1 MKMNIKSINSVILSV
16 LIFTVI
22 LLISG
27 CSGSSPEIDK
37 ENVPGLYMDS
47 SLPVSERVE
56 SLLSLMTLEEKVGQM
71 LQVDRFQI
79 SYIGEISEN
88 LVGSVLNGGNSNP
101 VPNTPQGWLKMY
113 NEVQEEA
120 MKTRLAIPVLY
131 GIDAV
136 HGNGRTPGAVVFP
149 HNIGLGAA
157 GSEELAELAGRITA
171 VETRATGVHWT
182 FAPCI
187 AVPQDIRWGRTYEG
201 FSEDPETVSRL
212 GQAMIRGMQM
222 NGLSDFSSIA
232 ACAKHYAADGGT
244 EGGTDQGN
252 SVMNEQELRDI
263 HLYPYKAAIEQG
275 VATIMA
281 SYSSWNGQKLHGSEY
296 LLKEVLRNELG
307 FEGLLVS
314 DWGAVRQLPG
324 DLDDQLGKSINA
336 GIDLLM
342 LPSMPSYYLS
352 TILDLVQEGRI
363 EESRINE
370 AVSRILKLKFELGL
384 FENPFADPEMLSV
397 IGSDEHREAA
407 RRAVRESLVVLKN
420 FAGVLPLDNGDSVIA
435 LAGPKADNTGVQ
447 CGGWTLIWQGKS
459 GDIKGGT
466 SIFDAFRQRIKS
478 DDRLIFSEDGKLTG
492 KADVIVAVVG
502 ENPYAEGKGDSKNP
516 GISEKEAEM
525 LESLYK
531 YDVPVIVIVLSGRPV
546 LMTEQIEKADA
557 VIAAWLPGTEAQGI
571 ADVIFGDYGPAGKLS
586 YSWPKDESF
595 FTEREDSNT
604 LFPFGYGLTW

>member
-1 MKMNIKSINSVILSV
+1 MEISSKNKIKIIPSAFICAVI
-16 LIFTVI
+16 IF
-22 LLISG
+22 ISG
-27 CSGSSPEIDK
+27 CSGSSRGVDDSGIPK
-37 ENVPGLYMDS
+37 LYTDS
-47 SLPVSERVE
+47 SLPVNERVE
-56 SLLSLMTLEEKVGQM
+56 NLLSLMTIEEKVGQM

-79 SYIGEISEN
+79 SRIGEISEN
-88 LVGSVLNGGNSNP
+88 LVGSVLNGGSSNP
-101 VPNTPQGWLKMY
+101 VPNTLRGWLDMY

-171 VETRATGVHWT
+171 AETRATGIHWT

-201 FSEDPETVSRL
+201 FSEDPVTVSRL
-212 GQAMIRGMQM
+212 GQAMIRGLQM
-222 NGLSDFSSIA
+222 NGLSGSSSIA
-232 ACAKHYAADGGT
+232 ACAKHYVADGGT
-244 EGGTDQGN
+244 KGGQDQGN
-252 SVMNEQELRDI
+252 SVMNEQELRDV
-263 HLYPYKAAIEQG
+263 HLYPYKAAVEQG
-275 VATIMA
+275 VAAIMA
-281 SYSSWNGQKLHGSEY
+281 SFSSWNGQKIHSSQY
-296 LLKEVLRNELG
+296 LLKEVLRDELG

-324 DLDDQLGKSINA
+324 ELDDQLEKSINA

-342 LPSMPSYYLS
+342 LPDFPSNYLMA
-352 TILDLVQEGRI
+352 ILGLVQEGRI

-384 FENPFADPEMLSV
+384 FENPFAGPEKLSV
-397 IGSDEHREAA
+397 VGSDEHREAA

-420 FAGVLPLDNGDSVIA
+420 SDGVLPLDDRNTVIA

-447 CGGWTLIWQGKS
+447 CGGWTLIWQGTS

-466 SIFDAFRQRIKS
+466 SIFDAFSQRVKS
-478 DDRLIFSEDGKLTG
+478 DDRLIFSEDGNLTG
-492 KADVIVAVVG
+492 EADVIVAVVG
-502 ENPYAEGKGDSKNP
+502 ENPYAEGKGDSKRP
-516 GISEKEAEM
+516 GISEKETEM
-525 LESLYK
+525 LESLYR
-531 YDVPVIVIVLSGRPV
+531 YDVPVIVIVLSGRPL

-557 VIAAWLPGTEAQGI
+557 AVAAWLPGTEARGI
-571 ADVIFGDYGPAGKLS
+571 ADIIFGDYSPTGKLS
-586 YSWPKDESF
+586 FAWPADESF
-595 FTEREDSNT
+595 FTERKDSNT
-604 LFPFGYGLTW
+604 LFPSGYGLTW